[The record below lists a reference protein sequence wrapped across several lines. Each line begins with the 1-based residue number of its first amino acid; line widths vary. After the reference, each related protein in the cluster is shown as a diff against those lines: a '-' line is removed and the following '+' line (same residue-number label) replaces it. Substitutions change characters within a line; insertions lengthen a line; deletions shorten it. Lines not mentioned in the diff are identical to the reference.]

1 MRPVRRTQCRARVT
15 ARAPPLVDGLP
26 AQAPARDYPVQ
37 PVPFTAVHLDDV
49 FWAPRIETNR
59 AVTIPFAFRQCEL
72 SGRVNNFER
81 AARVLAGQ
89 PLENRK
95 APGYPFDDTDVYK
108 VIEGAAYTLSVKP
121 DPALDGYIPEGW
133 RDAVYAGE

>member
-1 MRPVRRTQCRARVT
+1 MTSRIRFAVAL
-15 ARAPPLVDGLP
+15 AAAFFAPPLVDGLP
-26 AQAPARDYPVQ
+26 AQAPPRDYPVQ

-59 AVTIPFAFRQCEL
+59 AVTIPFAFKQCEL

-95 APGYPFDDTDVYK
+95 APGYPFDDTDVARQALEARGPARTDAR
-108 VIEGAAYTLSVKP
+108 VRPQDAEGQP
-121 DPALDGYIPEGW
+121 
-133 RDAVYAGE
+133 